1 MVEANLTTGS
11 ELVQALDRS
20 TLSISVALWLYSAEY
35 EDWRF
40 VLASRRLDAAEPSD
54 AYGLVHD
61 ALAAAGISLERT
73 PPLLV
78 LKMSDPFIRT
88 LRRIFAKTKS
98 VEGMRLGGQLIGD
111 RFVED
116 ALIYRIR
123 SKELLVIVA
132 RKHQSAPIMT
142 RPKDAVILAN

>member
-1 MVEANLTTGS
+1 MDKTALVAADFAAGA

-20 TLSISVALWLYSAEY
+20 TLSISVVLWVYLSEY

-40 VLASRRLDAAEPSD
+40 ALASRRLDSAAPAE

-61 ALAAAGISLERT
+61 ALGAAGISADRT
-73 PPLLV
+73 PTLLI
-78 LKMSDPFIRT
+78 LRMSDPFIRA
-88 LRRIFAKTKS
+88 LRRIFAKAES

-116 ALIYRIR
+116 ALVYRIR
-123 SKELLVIVA
+123 
-132 RKHQSAPIMT
+132 
-142 RPKDAVILAN
+142 